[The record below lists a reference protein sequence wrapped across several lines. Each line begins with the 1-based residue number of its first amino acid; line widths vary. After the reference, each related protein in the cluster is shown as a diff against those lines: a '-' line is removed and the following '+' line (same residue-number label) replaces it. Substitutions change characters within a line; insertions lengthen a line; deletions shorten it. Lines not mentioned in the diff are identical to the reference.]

1 MVAAQFQG
9 CAETTTQV
17 ALSDLIKT
25 TCAPGASGDGS
36 DITWGNAPAIQVLKE
51 DGSGYKYYFYISDA
65 GIDGSDSDPWDA
77 TGWASLDDGLLTDVK
92 INLAKGFWFKSMTD
106 GTITCAGQV
115 CAVDSFQRTVP
126 SGHWE
131 IVANPYPTAISLAD
145 IETSGFT
152 PGASGDGSDITWGNA
167 PAIQILKADGS
178 GYKYYFYISDAG
190 IDGSDSDPWDATG
203 WASLDDGLLVT
214 GTQLEVGQAFWINSK
229 TEGVLTFTK

>member
-77 TGWASLDDGLLTDVK
+77 TGWASLDDGLL
-92 INLAKGFWFKSMTD
+92 
-106 GTITCAGQV
+106 
-115 CAVDSFQRTVP
+115 
-126 SGHWE
+126 
-131 IVANPYPTAISLAD
+131 
-145 IETSGFT
+145 
-152 PGASGDGSDITWGNA
+152 
-167 PAIQILKADGS
+167 
-178 GYKYYFYISDAG
+178 
-190 IDGSDSDPWDATG
+190 
-203 WASLDDGLLVT
+203 VT